1 MSKGADDADSK
12 DVAKDRLRLVLV
24 HDRSMLPPETLDAL
38 RAELIEVV
46 SRYFEV
52 DHATLSMDVQRNQ
65 GILGSHGQPAVAA
78 GALGILGH
86 DCPDYGEAW
95 RSAS

>member
-1 MSKGADDADSK
+1 VTAFAEIIRKWFGKGADDADSK
-12 DVAKDRLRLVLV
+12 NVAKDRLRLVLV

-38 RAELIEVV
+38 RADLVEVV

-52 DHATLSMDVQRNQ
+52 DHGTLSMDVQRTRE
-65 GILGSHGQPAVAA
+65 SW
-78 GALGILGH
+78 ALMVNL
-86 DCPDYGEAW
+86 PLRRA

>member
-1 MSKGADDADSK
+1 MTVLGDILRKWLGKGMDDGASKS
-12 DVAKDRLRLVLV
+12 VAKDRLRLVLV

-38 RAELIEVV
+38 RADLIEVV

-52 DHATLSMDVQRNQ
+52 DRATLSMDVHRTR
-65 GILGSHGQPAVAA
+65 GSW
-78 GALGILGH
+78 ALMVSL
-86 DCPDYGEAW
+86 PLRRA

>member
-1 MSKGADDADSK
+1 VTVFGEVIRKWFGKGDDADSK
-12 DVAKDRLRLVLV
+12 NIAKDRLRLVLV

-38 RAELIEVV
+38 RNDLIEVV

-52 DHATLSMDVQRNQ
+52 DHATLSMDVQRTRE
-65 GILGSHGQPAVAA
+65 SW
-78 GALGILGH
+78 ALMVNL
-86 DCPDYGEAW
+86 PLRRA

>member
-1 MSKGADDADSK
+1 MNAFADIIRKWFGKGGDDAGSK

-38 RAELIEVV
+38 RAELVEVV

-52 DHATLSMDVQRNQ
+52 DHATLSMDVQRTR
-65 GILGSHGQPAVAA
+65 
-78 GALGILGH
+78 
-86 DCPDYGEAW
+86 EAW
-95 RSAS
+95 ALMVNLPLRRVRSAS

>member
-1 MSKGADDADSK
+1 VTLFGEVVRKWFGKGSDDVDSK
-12 DVAKDRLRLVLV
+12 NVAKDRLRLVLV

-38 RAELIEVV
+38 RMELIEVV

-52 DHATLSMDVQRNQ
+52 DHATLSMDVQRTRE
-65 GILGSHGQPAVAA
+65 SW
-78 GALGILGH
+78 ALMVNL
-86 DCPDYGEAW
+86 PLRRA

>member
-1 MSKGADDADSK
+1 VTIFGEMIRKWFGKETDGADSK
-12 DVAKDRLRLVLV
+12 NVAKDRLRLVLV

-38 RAELIEVV
+38 RAELVEVV

-52 DHATLSMDVQRNQ
+52 DHATLSMDVQRTRE
-65 GILGSHGQPAVAA
+65 SW
-78 GALGILGH
+78 ALMVNL
-86 DCPDYGEAW
+86 PLRRA

>member
-1 MSKGADDADSK
+1 MTVFGEMIRKWFGKGDDADSK

-38 RAELIEVV
+38 RNDLIEVV

-52 DHATLSMDVQRNQ
+52 DNATLSMDVQRTRE
-65 GILGSHGQPAVAA
+65 SW
-78 GALGILGH
+78 ALMVNL
-86 DCPDYGEAW
+86 PLRRA

>member
-1 MSKGADDADSK
+1 VNAFADIIRKWFKNSDDADSK
-12 DVAKDRLRLVLV
+12 NIAKDRLRLVLV

-38 RAELIEVV
+38 RAELVEVV

-52 DHATLSMDVQRNQ
+52 DRGTLSMDVQRTRE
-65 GILGSHGQPAVAA
+65 SW
-78 GALGILGH
+78 ALMVNL
-86 DCPDYGEAW
+86 PLRRA

>member
-1 MSKGADDADSK
+1 MTVFGEVIRKWFGKGDDADSK
-12 DVAKDRLRLVLV
+12 NVAKDRLRLVLV

-38 RAELIEVV
+38 RNDLIEVV

-52 DHATLSMDVQRNQ
+52 DHATLSMDVQRTRE
-65 GILGSHGQPAVAA
+65 SW
-78 GALGILGH
+78 ALMVNL
-86 DCPDYGEAW
+86 PLRRA

>member
-1 MSKGADDADSK
+1 MNAFADIIRKWFKVSDDADSK
-12 DVAKDRLRLVLV
+12 DIAKDRLRLVLV

-38 RAELIEVV
+38 MSELVEVV

-52 DHATLSMDVQRNQ
+52 DRATLSMDVQRTRE
-65 GILGSHGQPAVAA
+65 SW
-78 GALGILGH
+78 ALMVNL
-86 DCPDYGEAW
+86 PLRRV

>member
-1 MSKGADDADSK
+1 MTVFGEMIRKWFGRETDDADSK
-12 DVAKDRLRLVLV
+12 NVAKDRLRLVLV

-38 RAELIEVV
+38 RAELVEVV

-52 DHATLSMDVQRNQ
+52 DHATLSMDVQRTRE
-65 GILGSHGQPAVAA
+65 SW
-78 GALGILGH
+78 ALMVNL
-86 DCPDYGEAW
+86 PLRRA

>member
-1 MSKGADDADSK
+1 MNAFADIIRKWFKNSDDADSK
-12 DVAKDRLRLVLV
+12 NIAKDRLRLVLV

-38 RAELIEVV
+38 RAELVEVV

-52 DHATLSMDVQRNQ
+52 DRGTLSMDVQRTRE
-65 GILGSHGQPAVAA
+65 SW
-78 GALGILGH
+78 ALMVNL
-86 DCPDYGEAW
+86 PLRRA

>member
-1 MSKGADDADSK
+1 MNAFADIIRKWFKSSDDADSK
-12 DVAKDRLRLVLV
+12 NVAKDRLRLVLV

-38 RAELIEVV
+38 RAELVEVV

-52 DHATLSMDVQRNQ
+52 DRGTLSMDVQRTRE
-65 GILGSHGQPAVAA
+65 SW
-78 GALGILGH
+78 ALMVNL
-86 DCPDYGEAW
+86 PLRRA

>member
-1 MSKGADDADSK
+1 MFGEIIRKWFGKGADDADSK

-38 RAELIEVV
+38 RNDLIEVV

-52 DHATLSMDVQRNQ
+52 DHGTLSMDVQRNRE
-65 GILGSHGQPAVAA
+65 SW
-78 GALGILGH
+78 ALMVNL
-86 DCPDYGEAW
+86 PLRRA
-95 RSAS
+95 RSVS

>member
-1 MSKGADDADSK
+1 VTVFGEMIRKWFGRETDDADSK
-12 DVAKDRLRLVLV
+12 NVAKDRLRLVLV

-38 RAELIEVV
+38 RAELVEVV

-52 DHATLSMDVQRNQ
+52 DHATLSMDVQRTRE
-65 GILGSHGQPAVAA
+65 SW
-78 GALGILGH
+78 ALMVNL
-86 DCPDYGEAW
+86 PLRRA

>member
-1 MSKGADDADSK
+1 MTMFGDIIRKWFGKGADDADSK

-38 RAELIEVV
+38 RNDLIEVV

-52 DHATLSMDVQRNQ
+52 DHGTLSMDVQRNRE
-65 GILGSHGQPAVAA
+65 SW
-78 GALGILGH
+78 ALMVNL
-86 DCPDYGEAW
+86 PLRRA

>member
-1 MSKGADDADSK
+1 MTVFGEILRKWLGKGMDDGDSK
-12 DVAKDRLRLVLV
+12 NVAKDRLRLVLV

-52 DHATLSMDVQRNQ
+52 DHAALSMDVHRTRE
-65 GILGSHGQPAVAA
+65 SW
-78 GALGILGH
+78 ALMVNL
-86 DCPDYGEAW
+86 PLRRQ

>member
-1 MSKGADDADSK
+1 MTAIAEMVRKWFGKGDDADSK
-12 DVAKDRLRLVLV
+12 NIAKDRLRLVLV

-38 RAELIEVV
+38 RSELIEVV

-52 DHATLSMDVQRNQ
+52 DHATLSMDVQRTRE
-65 GILGSHGQPAVAA
+65 SW
-78 GALGILGH
+78 ALMVNL
-86 DCPDYGEAW
+86 PLRRA

>member
-1 MSKGADDADSK
+1 VTIFGEMIRKWFGKETDDADSK
-12 DVAKDRLRLVLV
+12 NVAKDRLRLVLV

-38 RAELIEVV
+38 RAELVEVV

-52 DHATLSMDVQRNQ
+52 DHATLSMDVQRTRE
-65 GILGSHGQPAVAA
+65 SW
-78 GALGILGH
+78 ALMVNL
-86 DCPDYGEAW
+86 PLRRA